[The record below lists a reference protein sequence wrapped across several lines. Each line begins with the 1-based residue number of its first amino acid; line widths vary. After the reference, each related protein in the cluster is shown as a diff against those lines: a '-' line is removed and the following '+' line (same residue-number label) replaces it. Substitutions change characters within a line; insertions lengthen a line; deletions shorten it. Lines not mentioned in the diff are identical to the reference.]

1 MLYDSKII
9 KFDLIVHDII
19 NKKRYIFAIKKNDVI
34 IFIYRNNKNKQFIK
48 SDFDDFDFIN
58 REIYAFYKI
67 VDRKFK
73 YFFIKC

>member
-9 KFDLIVHDII
+9 KFDLIVHEII
-19 NKKRYIFAIKKNDVI
+19 IKKRYIFAIKKNDVI